1 MRLHEETYN
10 ALNELVKMCFEMNA
24 VADNIYYNMA
34 NLYYNNS
41 AEKFHHS
48 YAHAWGS
55 VADMISDEML
65 KLNARPVRLPV
76 GGSEEEYDSLELMM
90 AVNAAAV
97 NKVFEKCKEIV
108 DLADMLDDVDI
119 RIFGEN
125 LLNGVLLN
133 YVKQADEWLKV
144 TKSVPAYHFDIHFDD
159 YTHFIPVLD

>member
-1 MRLHEETYN
+1 MRIHEETYN
-10 ALNELVKMCFEMNA
+10 ALNELTKMCFEMNA

-34 NLYYNNS
+34 DLYS
-41 AEKFHHS
+41 AELFHHS
-48 YAHAWGS
+48 YAHAWPQ

-76 GGSEEEYDSLELMM
+76 DGSSEKYDNLELMM

-133 YVKQADEWLKV
+133 YVKQADEWLQV
-144 TKSVPAYHFDIHFDD
+144 TKTVPAYQFDIHFSD
-159 YTHFIPVLD
+159 YTHFIPIVD

>member
-1 MRLHEETYN
+1 MRIHEETYN
-10 ALNELVKMCFEMNA
+10 ALNELTKMCFEMNA

-34 NLYYNNS
+34 DLYYNHS
-41 AEKFHHS
+41 AELFHHS
-48 YAHAWGS
+48 YAHAWPQ

-76 GGSEEEYDSLELMM
+76 DGSSEKYDNLELMM

-133 YVKQADEWLKV
+133 YVKQADEWLQV
-144 TKSVPAYHFDIHFDD
+144 TKTVPAYQFDIHFSD
-159 YTHFIPVLD
+159 YAHFIPIVD

>member
-1 MRLHEETYN
+1 MRIHEETYN
-10 ALNELVKMCFEMNA
+10 ALNELTKMCFEMNA

-34 NLYYNNS
+34 DLYYNHS
-41 AEKFHHS
+41 AELFHHS
-48 YAHAWGS
+48 YAHAWPQ

-76 GGSEEEYDSLELMM
+76 DGSSEKYDNLELMM

-108 DLADMLDDVDI
+108 ELADMLEDVEI

-125 LLNGVLLN
+125 LLNDVLLN
-133 YVKQADEWLKV
+133 YVKQSDEWLAVIK
-144 TKSVPAYHFDIHFDD
+144 TVPAYQFDIHFED
-159 YTHFIPVLD
+159 YTHFIPIVE

>member
-1 MRLHEETYN
+1 MRIHEETYN
-10 ALNELVKMCFEMNA
+10 ALNELTKMCFEMNA

-34 NLYYNNS
+34 DLYYNHS
-41 AEKFHHS
+41 AELFHHS
-48 YAHAWGS
+48 YAHAWPQ

-76 GGSEEEYDSLELMM
+76 DGSSEKYDNLELMM

-108 DLADMLDDVDI
+108 DLADLLDDVDI

-144 TKSVPAYHFDIHFDD
+144 IKSVPAYHFDIHFDD